1 MLKNV
6 VKKIKGSLLVISMDD
21 QKMLDMMDKN
31 KDISE
36 VYLINTYNK
45 KQKKEKGKKQKR
57 VTLKKIKKKYK
68 KTKTNNLL
76 CNLDDSKIN
85 IREFLYFSLYV
96 TDKYIYI
103 YNSDYLEKLEHRYK
117 RYSDN
122 VLIKDNIL
130 IVDVKNIKVRKLRK
144 IFYVVIDLITD
155 GLDFVGDFLIR

>member
-117 RYSDN
+117 RYSNN